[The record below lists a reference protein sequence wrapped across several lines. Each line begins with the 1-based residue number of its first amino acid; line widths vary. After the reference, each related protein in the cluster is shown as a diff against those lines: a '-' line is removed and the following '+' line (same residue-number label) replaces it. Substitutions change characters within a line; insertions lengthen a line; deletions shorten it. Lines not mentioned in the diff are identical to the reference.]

1 MEDYIFQSR
10 KEDRHILE
18 EKIMGKQKVMTLYE
32 KALGE
37 GIEQGVER
45 GIELGRQEGE
55 FRKALET
62 AKRLQ
67 EKNFSIS
74 EIQEITG
81 LSERELREH
90 GIHTN
95 P

>member
-1 MEDYIFQSR
+1 
-10 KEDRHILE
+10 
-18 EKIMGKQKVMTLYE
+18 MGKQKVMTLYE
-32 KALGE
+32 RALEE
-37 GIEQGVER
+37 GIEQGIEKGV
-45 GIELGRQEGE
+45 ELGRLQGE
-55 FRKALET
+55 FRKALDT

-81 LSERELREH
+81 LSERELKDH
-90 GIHTN
+90 GILTQ